1 MDITKRFVTLWIA
14 FLLFTSGACA
24 DSFIVNYS
32 LNDSYGD
39 GWTGAAINVLDEE
52 GNIVKQLTIANGD
65 SNNGTLELNGSY
77 FEFVWQKG
85 KYDGECSCSF
95 TDGNATT
102 LYALGTGS
110 NLNDGTILF
119 SLGKK
124 PYPKPTA
131 LQATNIKATKALL
144 SWEDNNSADSY
155 VLQYKTWNQVGKDV
169 TVTNELTQYSFD
181 LSQYSGT
188 GSIAIRHYNVTDMY
202 RIAVDDIMVTNADNE
217 VVVNQDFENGMI
229 PSEWINLDYDGD
241 NNKWAAVSFGTDG
254 EVYQNGDYCVSSE
267 SWNSSGALTPDNW
280 LIIPNVQLGGTL
292 TFYAR
297 GVDEDYYQE
306 NFAVF
311 VAPDNYVEEVTVEG
325 KSYQADNLIA
335 SSLYIWQV
343 KGISGSDESKW
354 STSMFSTLDYAKGDV
369 NHDDNLDIGDVT
381 TLVNIILNKS
391 TDYDFDAADVDGNN
405 SIDVGDVTTLVNII
419 LGKQ

>member
-1 MDITKRFVTLWIA
+1 MDITKRFVTLWFA
-14 FLLFTSGACA
+14 FLLFISGACA

-39 GWTGAAINVLDEE
+39 GWTGAAVNVLDED
-52 GNIVKQLTIANGD
+52 GNIVKQLTITNGN

-110 NLNDGTILF
+110 NLNDGTVLF

-144 SWEDNNSADSY
+144 SWEDNNSTDSY
-155 VLQYKTWNQVGKDV
+155 VLQYKTWNQVGNDV

-188 GSIAIRHYNVTDMY
+188 GSIAIRHFNVTDMF
-202 RIAVDDIMVTNADNE
+202 RIAVDDIVVTNADNE
-217 VVVNQDFENGMI
+217 VIVNQDFENDMI
-229 PSEWINLDYDGD
+229 PSGWINIDYDGD
-241 NNKWAAVSFGTDG
+241 NNKWATVTFGTDG
-254 EVYQNGDYCVSSE
+254 GVFQNGDYCVSSE
-267 SWNSSGALTPDNW
+267 SWKSGAALTPDNW
-280 LIIPNVQLGGTL
+280 LIIPNVPLGGTL

-297 GVDEDYYQE
+297 GVDNEYYQE

-311 VAPDNYVEEVTVEG
+311 VAPDNNAKEVTVEG
-325 KSYQADNLIA
+325 KSYQANNLIA
-335 SSLYIWQV
+335 NSMYIWQV

-354 STSMFSTLDYAKGDV
+354 STSMFSTLAVEKGDLDGDGEFTV
-369 NHDDNLDIGDVT
+369 NDVT
-381 TLVNIILNKS
+381 MLVNIVLNKV
-391 TDYDFDAADVDGNN
+391 TDYDFNTADVDGSN
-405 SIDVGDVTTLVNII
+405 SIDVSDVTTLVNII